1 MKSLLL
7 LVFVLISAS
16 GIGIYYQRR
25 NGVIKRKKRLRL
37 SPAELGSD
45 YGDRATI
52 VQFSTTFCSSCRG
65 AKGLI
70 KDVVKDQSDIA
81 YLEIDAESNLELVR
95 KVDIKSTPT
104 TLFLDKDGF
113 EIARATGAP
122 KRDQLIK
129 VVASLKHT

>member
-1 MKSLLL
+1 MKSWLL

-25 NGVIKRKKRLRL
+25 AGVIKRKKRLRL

-52 VQFSTTFCSSCRG
+52 VQFSTTFCSSCRA
-65 AKGLI
+65 AKALI
-70 KDVVKDQSDIA
+70 KDVVKDQSDIK

-95 KVDIKSTPT
+95 RVDIKSTPT
-104 TLFLDKDGF
+104 TLFLDRDGF

-129 VVASLKHT
+129 VVASL

>member
-37 SPAELGSD
+37 SPSELGSG

-52 VQFSTTFCSSCRG
+52 VQFSTTFCSSCRA
-65 AKGLI
+65 AKALI

-81 YLEIDAESNLELVR
+81 YLEIDAESNLDLVR

-129 VVASLKHT
+129 VVASL

>member
-25 NGVIKRKKRLRL
+25 SGVIKRKKRLRL
-37 SPAELGSD
+37 TPTELGSG

-52 VQFSTTFCSSCRG
+52 VQFSTTFCSACRA
-65 AKGLI
+65 AKALI

-81 YLEIDAESNLELVR
+81 YLEIDAESNLDIVR

-104 TLFLDKDGF
+104 TLFLDKAGF

-129 VVASLKHT
+129 VVASI

>member
-1 MKSLLL
+1 MKSWLL

-25 NGVIKRKKRLRL
+25 AGVIKRKKRLRL

-52 VQFSTTFCSSCRG
+52 VQFSTTFCSSCRA
-65 AKGLI
+65 AKALI
-70 KDVVKDQSDIA
+70 KDVVKDQSDIK
-81 YLEIDAESNLELVR
+81 YLEIDAESNLDLVR

-129 VVASLKHT
+129 VVASL